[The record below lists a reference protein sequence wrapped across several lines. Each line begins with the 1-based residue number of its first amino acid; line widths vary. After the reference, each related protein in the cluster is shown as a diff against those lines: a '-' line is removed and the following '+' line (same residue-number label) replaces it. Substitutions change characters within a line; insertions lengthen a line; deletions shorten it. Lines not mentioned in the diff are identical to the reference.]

1 MIGRIK
7 DMIWKRPMR
16 WIYVFSM
23 LLEIPIIVAI
33 FFLNEYKNFWIIV
46 YGVLSLV
53 YYFCKRREIY
63 FEDKKRSIWESL
75 KLIYKSNEQNSRS
88 DTIWSTIW
96 STLSKM
102 MIFVKYISQAY
113 FAALSV
119 ARLLKRVSSDQ
130 IIELGVI
137 IVISCIMGILLLQLL
152 FEIFK
157 INPLIPAAAIIII
170 YVVFTQL
177 GFKETVLGWQFVSLV
192 LLSIIPGFLGVDFL
206 FLCYKNLKGLEYNE
220 NEAKRRILEI
230 KYQILLALPFLYIAF
245 FYSEKITTRLIGFL
259 KDAHIWPVSFEI
271 LLFAIIMLPY
281 IGYREN
287 ILHQISIAI
296 IKSLNNSCFSNGKYI
311 RVKYEQGKWIS
322 DTMDYV
328 YFEKKCV
335 CISRDERANF
345 STGKP
350 VPVSEYLKNIDIKT
364 EEVFCIE
371 DRYYINSHSKLLKK
385 LEEIGRDRSNKSN
398 LRAMEKQGLKILNNK
413 IDPTLLVLSGGV
425 VFVGI
430 ITEILVELQRFIY
443 S

>member
-23 LLEIPIIVAI
+23 LLEIPIIVAM
-33 FFLNEYKNFWIIV
+33 FFLNEYKNFWIIG

-53 YYFCKRREIY
+53 YYFCKIREIY

-157 INPLIPAAAIIII
+157 MNPLIPAAAIIII

-206 FLCYKNLKGLEYNE
+206 FLCYKNIKGLEYNE
-220 NEAKRRILEI
+220 NEVKKKILEI
-230 KYQILLALPFLYIAF
+230 KYQILLALP
-245 FYSEKITTRLIGFL
+245 
-259 KDAHIWPVSFEI
+259 
-271 LLFAIIMLPY
+271 
-281 IGYREN
+281 
-287 ILHQISIAI
+287 
-296 IKSLNNSCFSNGKYI
+296 SL
-311 RVKYEQGKWIS
+311 
-322 DTMDYV
+322 
-328 YFEKKCV
+328 
-335 CISRDERANF
+335 
-345 STGKP
+345 
-350 VPVSEYLKNIDIKT
+350 
-364 EEVFCIE
+364 
-371 DRYYINSHSKLLKK
+371 
-385 LEEIGRDRSNKSN
+385 
-398 LRAMEKQGLKILNNK
+398 
-413 IDPTLLVLSGGV
+413 
-425 VFVGI
+425 
-430 ITEILVELQRFIY
+430 
-443 S
+443 